1 MAKYPP
7 YVNAYGKIS
16 DVFEGIKS
24 ASVPPKFTY
33 DFLSTV
39 LGLTSSS
46 YRAMIPLLKK
56 LDFLDQGSV
65 PTEHYKKFR
74 DDFDS
79 ACNFYLGNI
88 KTEKYRQLA
97 KKYLK
102 EVALADNELK
112 DREVRFLVLCKQ
124 AWGRAAFD

>member
-7 YVNAYGKIS
+7 YVNAYGKVS
-16 DVFEGIKS
+16 DVFDGIKS

-56 LDFLDQGSV
+56 LDFLDLTFPCKNPNSL
-65 PTEHYKKFR
+65 
-74 DDFDS
+74 
-79 ACNFYLGNI
+79 FYNPP
-88 KTEKYRQLA
+88 KT
-97 KKYLK
+97 
-102 EVALADNELK
+102 
-112 DREVRFLVLCKQ
+112 
-124 AWGRAAFD
+124 